1 MGKPSVP
8 LDLFRE
14 IEGFLFD
21 EARMLEENRF
31 DDWLSCFAGDVR
43 YWMPVKERVDFPAA
57 RAEAADGFALFDDDK
72 KSLELR
78 VLRIQTGDAHAEV
91 PPSST
96 SRLISN
102 VIVEPAGQPGV
113 YRVRSNFVVYQE
125 RRGLHGVQFHGK
137 RDDVCRKEAGE
148 IRISQRR
155 IELAQAILPATIS
168 IFF

>member
-1 MGKPSVP
+1 MGEPTVS
-8 LDLFRE
+8 LELFRK

-31 DDWLSCFAGDVR
+31 DEWLKCFADDVR
-43 YWMPVKERVDFPAA
+43 YWMPVKERLEAPPATD
-57 RAEAADGFALFDDDK
+57 AEAGFALFDDDK

-102 VIVEPAGQPGV
+102 VLVEPAGQADAFK
-113 YRVRSNFVVYQE
+113 VRSTFIVYQE
-125 RRGLHGVQFHGK
+125 RRGLHGVTFYGK
-137 RDDVCRKEAGE
+137 RDDICRRAGD
-148 IRISQRR
+148 RLSISQRR
-155 IELAQAILPATIS
+155 IELAQAILPTTIS